1 MDYGSAPVWS
11 FYAFMYY
18 KCCKEMMSMWKKAKT
33 FWDQERLWSSL
44 HSHLLSRSHS
54 PWLRPLMTTWC
65 LTCDASLCPGLAT
78 LGALCWALPSPSSF
92 PVAPQAP
99 PKEKCRFQVRSVLA
113 SCTIHVASV
122 SAINHRYLVTFQVHL
137 WKNVWNKCWY
147 RKPLV
152 ISYVELERYFLCYVK
167 SLMEGCT
174 KSLKSWQR
182 IF

>member
-1 MDYGSAPVWS
+1 MVLTQYE
-11 FYAFMYY
+11 AFMLL
-18 KCCKEMMSMWKKAKT
+18 CIINALRRWCLCGKKQKHFGIEKDCHHPFALT
-33 FWDQERLWSSL
+33 S
-44 HSHLLSRSHS
+44 SRSHS
-54 PWLRPLMTTWC
+54 PWLRSLMTTWC

-78 LGALCWALPSPSSF
+78 LGTLCWALPSPSSF

-99 PKEKCRFQVRSVLA
+99 PKEKCRFQVRRVLD
-113 SCTIHVASV
+113 SCTIYVASV
-122 SAINHRYLVTFQVHL
+122 SAINPRYLVTCQVYL

-152 ISYVELERYFLCYVK
+152 IICAELENYFLCYVK
-167 SLMEGCT
+167 FLLEGCT

>member
-1 MDYGSAPVWS
+1 
-11 FYAFMYY
+11 MYY
-18 KCCKEMMSMWKKAKT
+18 KCSKEMMSVWKKAKT
-33 FWDQERLWSSL
+33 FWDQERLSSPL
-44 HSHLLSRSHS
+44 RSHFLS
-54 PWLRPLMTTWC
+54 VTPPRLTSLMTTWC

-78 LGALCWALPSPSSF
+78 VGTLWWALPSPSSF

-99 PKEKCRFQVRSVLA
+99 PKEKCRFQVRRVLD
-113 SCTIHVASV
+113 SCTIYVASV
-122 SAINHRYLVTFQVHL
+122 SAINPRYLVTCQVYL

-152 ISYVELERYFLCYVK
+152 IICAELENYFLCYVK
-167 SLMEGCT
+167 FLLEGCT